1 MNIIMILFA
10 PIYVPKIHQ
19 WYLEDIY
26 IVTHTIVTICSCYLM
41 KWKNNLFNIQFKK
54 ATNEKLI

>member
-1 MNIIMILFA
+1 MILFA

-41 KWKNNLFNIQFKK
+41 KWKNNLFNTQFQNAK
-54 ATNEKLI
+54 NEKLI

>member
-1 MNIIMILFA
+1 MILFA

-41 KWKNNLFNIQFKK
+41 KCKNNLFNIQFKN
-54 ATNEKLI
+54 ARTEKLI